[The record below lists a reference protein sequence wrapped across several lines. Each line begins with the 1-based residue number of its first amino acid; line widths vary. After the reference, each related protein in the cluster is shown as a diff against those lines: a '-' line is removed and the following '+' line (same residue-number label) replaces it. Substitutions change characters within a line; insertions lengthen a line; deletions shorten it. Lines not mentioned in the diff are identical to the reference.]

1 MLWPA
6 VCVSDIIEKLACVIK
21 IKIISYAT
29 RLFLFFVTERKYLS
43 YEELKFEAK
52 KVLILQNPLLKDETC
67 RLKYLCTLLR
77 FQASLCLR
85 FVYALKNGQKA
96 TRREL
101 YETTSPRYRS
111 LPVGVL
117 QKSDQECKTQT
128 CLLFP
133 SLACETQYA
142 WERPSPLPLHTH
154 TTTSEK
160 VLESVG
166 LESLLLELLYKR
178 LRTMPTGSCLEAP
191 LAHSHEAKFKL
202 LFCADRGLSLSSCH
216 THTHTHTHTHVCA
229 CFRLLNHIKYTRNS
243 SGVLWWWSSRVLR
256 PKGHAVWVGLYLGCK
271 TAHTLTAVSGSGLVI
286 WRMPTIN
293 LR

>member
-1 MLWPA
+1 MEDQRKKQGKKHVYAFDTRGMELKKQYEPCQWKRNTAVLHSISRPLFFNRKKSASENRENTTVSAAMLWPA
-6 VCVSDIIEKLACVIK
+6 VCVSDIIEKLACIIK

-29 RLFLFFVTERKYLS
+29 RLFLFFDSERKYLPH
-43 YEELKFEAK
+43 EELRFEAK
-52 KVLILQNPLLKDETC
+52 KVLILQNPLLKDGTC
-67 RLKYLCTLLR
+67 RLKYLHISTFSSQPVSSLRLR
-77 FQASLCLR
+77 F
-85 FVYALKNGQKA
+85 KNGQKA

-101 YETTSPRYRS
+101 YEATSPRYRS

-142 WERPSPLPLHTH
+142 WERPSPPPLPLHTH

-191 LAHSHEAKFKL
+191 LAH
-202 LFCADRGLSLSSCH
+202 
-216 THTHTHTHTHVCA
+216 
-229 CFRLLNHIKYTRNS
+229 
-243 SGVLWWWSSRVLR
+243 
-256 PKGHAVWVGLYLGCK
+256 
-271 TAHTLTAVSGSGLVI
+271 
-286 WRMPTIN
+286 
-293 LR
+293 